1 MAKRKLTGRTPKAG
15 TGRKSSGARDGKRS
29 EDDRIDFDLYSDENR
44 ASFEAED
51 KTALFRV
58 LTLCAL
64 FRRPLPEWASAAFIS
79 IYRAALAGEIR
90 SWDDVFGRP
99 WEQEKRGA
107 QQRGVRTQ
115 SWKWEVWKLV
125 HELHE
130 GEGKPPIDDALFERV
145 GKELGIGGRSTVKAL
160 YGRVERA
167 FRRVR
172 SSKV

>member
-1 MAKRKLTGRTPKAG
+1 M
-15 TGRKSSGARDGKRS
+15 
-29 EDDRIDFDLYSDENR
+29 
-44 ASFEAED
+44 
-51 KTALFRV
+51 
-58 LTLCAL
+58 C
-64 FRRPLPEWASAAFIS
+64 
-79 IYRAALAGEIR
+79 
-90 SWDDVFGRP
+90 GRP

-145 GKELGIGGRSTVKAL
+145 GKELDIGGRSTVKAL